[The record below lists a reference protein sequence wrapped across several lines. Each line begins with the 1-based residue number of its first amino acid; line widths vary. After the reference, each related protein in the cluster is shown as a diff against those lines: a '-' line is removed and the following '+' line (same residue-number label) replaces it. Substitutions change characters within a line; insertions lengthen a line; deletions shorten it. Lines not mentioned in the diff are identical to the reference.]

1 MAIGIYFAPTTM
13 TQQQYFECIKRLKKA
28 GAGHPPGRALPR
40 CFGTGDRIQVFDVWT
55 SQAAFDK
62 FGRTLMPILQDIGT
76 DSGPAGRHEH
86 AQRHHPAGG
95 TAAGRGRQ
103 ARAGQAGG
111 AKKTPRS
118 VFGSA

>member
-28 GAGHPPGRALPR
+28 GAGHPPGRVYHA
-40 CFGTGDRIQVFDVWT
+40 CFGTGERIQVFDVWT

-76 DSGPAGRHEH
+76 DPGQPVVMNMHNVITRPAARPR
-86 AQRHHPAGG
+86 AAAKRAPAKRA
-95 TAAGRGRQ
+95 TAR
-103 ARAGQAGG
+103 RATKKT
-111 AKKTPRS
+111 AKKR
-118 VFGSA
+118 